1 VFIRGHHSGDGMS
14 AEQSPRTLVRG
25 LSLTAATSLN
35 IANMIGTG
43 IFLKTRVMTC
53 NVGSPWLVLAVWV
66 VAGLLSLAGALTV
79 SELAAMM
86 PEAGGEYVFLRN
98 AYGRPWGFLYGW
110 TIFFVARTGS
120 QAALA
125 TGSAIFLNI
134 VTGGALSHT
143 FFTVHLFTYAIPFG
157 VLQVVALGWI
167 VVITA
172 VNCASVSVSGNASTI
187 LTALKLAALAAIGIG
202 AMTLAY
208 GNWGHFAMSAAGG
221 TCEGVSTV
229 ARGGLAGFGAA
240 MLGALWAYDGWD
252 NLTPLSGEVRNPQRT
267 IPLAFIGA
275 MLVVGALYVFVNST
289 YFYVLTPMQIA
300 SVPLT
305 SSVATEVARRFVG
318 SAAVGLIAVALLAS
332 SVGSLHASV
341 MANSRVPFAMAKDGL
356 FFRRLATIT
365 PHSRVPRNAL
375 IAQAVWASVLALSG
389 SYDMLTDY
397 VIFASWVLYA
407 LAIASVFVF
416 RRRMPDAP
424 RPYRTW
430 GYPVVPVLFLL
441 VTAWLLLNTLW
452 TGPVQ
457 AFAGLGLMAAGVP
470 FYFYWSRKARTRG

>member
-1 VFIRGHHSGDGMS
+1 MS
-14 AEQSPRTLVRG
+14 APRKRTLVRG
-25 LSLTAATSLN
+25 LSLTAAASIN

-66 VAGLLSLAGALTV
+66 VAGLLSLAGALTFA
-79 SELAAMM
+79 ELAAMM
-86 PEAGGEYVFLRN
+86 PQAGGEYVFLRN

-134 VTGGALSHT
+134 LTGGALSRT
-143 FFTVHLFTYAIPFG
+143 FFTAHLFGHAIPFG
-157 VLQVVALGWI
+157 LLQVVALASI
-167 VVITA
+167 AAITG
-172 VNCASVSVSGNASTI
+172 VNCASVSVSGNAASV
-187 LTALKLAALAAIGIG
+187 LTGIKLALLVAIGAG
-202 AMTLAY
+202 AMLLAY
-208 GNWGHFAMSAAGG
+208 GNWGHLAMTAAAG
-221 TCEGVSTV
+221 TCEGVSIA

-275 MLVVGALYVFVNST
+275 MLVVGALYVFVNLA
-289 YFYVLTPMQIA
+289 YFYVLTPQQIA
-300 SVPLT
+300 SVPIA
-305 SSVATEVARRFVG
+305 SSVATEVVRRFVG
-318 SAAVGLIAVALLAS
+318 SAAVGLVAVALLAS
-332 SVGSLHASV
+332 SIGALHASV
-341 MANSRVPFAMAKDGL
+341 LANSRVPFAMADDGL
-356 FFRRLATIT
+356 FFRRLADIT
-365 PHSRVPRNAL
+365 PKSRVPRNAL
-375 IAQAVWASVLALSG
+375 IAQGIWASALALSG
-389 SYDMLTDY
+389 SYDLLTDY
-397 VIFASWVLYA
+397 VIFASWILYA

-416 RRRMPDAP
+416 RRRLPDAP

-430 GYPVVPVLFLL
+430 GYPVVPVLFLV
-441 VTAWLLLNTLW
+441 VTAWLLINTLW
-452 TGPVQ
+452 TGPLQ

>member
-1 VFIRGHHSGDGMS
+1 MNT
-14 AEQSPRTLVRG
+14 AEPRRTLVRG
-25 LSLTAATSLN
+25 LSLTAATSIN

-53 NVGSPWLVLAVWV
+53 NVDSPWLVLAVWV
-66 VAGLLSLAGALTV
+66 VAGLLSLAGALTFA
-79 SELAAMM
+79 ELAAMM
-86 PEAGGEYVFLRN
+86 PHAGGEYVFLRN

-134 VTGGALSHT
+134 VTGGALSRT
-143 FFTVHLFTYAIPFG
+143 FFNVPVFGYAIPFG
-157 VLQVVALGWI
+157 LLQLVALGWI
-167 VVITA
+167 AAITA
-172 VNCASVSVSGNASTI
+172 VNCASVSVSGTAASV
-187 LTALKLAALAAIGIG
+187 LTAIKLALLALIGIG

-208 GNWGHFAMSAAGG
+208 GNWGHLAMHAAAG
-221 TCEGVSTV
+221 TCEGVSV
-229 ARGGLAGFGAA
+229 AARGGLAGFGAA

-275 MLVVGALYVFVNST
+275 MLVVGALYLFVNVA
-289 YFYVLTPMQIA
+289 YFYVLTPAQIA

-305 SSVATEVARRFVG
+305 SSVATEAARRFVG

-332 SVGSLHASV
+332 SVGALHASV
-341 MANSRVPFAMAKDGL
+341 LANSRVPFAMAEDGL
-356 FFRRLATIT
+356 FFRRLAAIT
-365 PHSRVPRNAL
+365 PTSRVPRNAL
-375 IAQAVWASVLALSG
+375 IAQGVWASVLALSG
-389 SYDMLTDY
+389 SYDLLTDY

-416 RRRMPDAP
+416 RRRLPDAP

-430 GYPVVPVLFLL
+430 GYPVVPALFLV

-452 TGPVQ
+452 TGPLQ
-457 AFAGLGLMAAGVP
+457 AFAGLGLMAAGTP

>member
-1 VFIRGHHSGDGMS
+1 MS
-14 AEQSPRTLVRG
+14 TPQPPRTLVRG
-25 LSLTAATSLN
+25 LSLTAATSVN

-66 VAGLLSLAGALTV
+66 VAGLLSLAGALTFA
-79 SELAAMM
+79 ELAAMM
-86 PEAGGEYVFLRN
+86 PEAGGEYVFLRE

-125 TGSAIFLNI
+125 VGSAIFLNI

-143 FFTVHLFTYAIPFG
+143 FFTVPLFGYSIPFG
-157 VLQVVALGWI
+157 VLQLIALGWI
-167 VVITA
+167 AAITA
-172 VNCASVSVSGNASTI
+172 VNCASVSVTGTAASV
-187 LTALKLAALAAIGIG
+187 LTGFKVVALLLIGVG

-208 GNWGHFAMSAAGG
+208 GSWGHLAMSAAAGA
-221 TCEGVSTV
+221 CEGVSMA
-229 ARGGLAGFGAA
+229 ARGGMAGFGAA

-275 MLVVGALYVFVNST
+275 MLVVGALYVFVNLA
-289 YFYVLTPMQIA
+289 YFYVLTPAQIA
-300 SVPLT
+300 SVPMS
-305 SSVATEVARRFVG
+305 SSVATEAARRFVG
-318 SAAVGLIAVALLAS
+318 SAAVGLIAMALLAS

-341 MANSRVPFAMAKDGL
+341 MSNSRVPFAMAGDGL
-356 FFRRLATIT
+356 FFRKLATIT
-365 PHSRVPRNAL
+365 PKSRVPRNAL
-375 IAQAVWASVLALSG
+375 IAQAIWASLLALSG

-397 VIFASWVLYA
+397 VIFASLVLYA

-416 RRRMPDAP
+416 RRRLPNAT

-430 GYPVVPVLFLL
+430 GYPVVPALFLI
-441 VTAWLLLNTLW
+441 VTGWLLFNTLW

-457 AFAGLGLMAAGVP
+457 AFTGLGLMAAGIP